1 MQYQCNAAVLTN
13 GVTETRNFCEAF
25 SRTGLSTRGAGAP
38 GCGRTAKA
46 LSALANR
53 RPRQY
58 TASMALPVQTQLKYW
73 GIASAV
79 FLLTLWFLGD
89 QLLPFVLGMAVAYL
103 LDPVADRLEEWG
115 MSRGLAVAVISVVF
129 LVAFIAVVLLIVP
142 ALVRQAIGLVN
153 AVPDLVQT
161 LRDFIDTRFPGGL
174 SDGSPAG
181 QALADIGHTVREK
194 GTVVLEGLLFSAL
207 SIVNVL
213 VLIFIVPVVSVYLL
227 IDWDKLIAR
236 IDDLLPR
243 DHAPIIRDLAGQM
256 DRALSSFIRGQGT
269 VCLIQGTF
277 YAVALMAAGLNYGLV
292 VGFVGG
298 LLSFIPMVGSI
309 VGGVL
314 AIGLAAFQFWGDWF
328 QIGLIAAIF
337 MFGQVVEGNILTPKL
352 VGSSVGLHPVWLL
365 LALSVFGALFGFVGM
380 LVAVPLSA
388 MLGVLVRFL
397 TERYKHGRLYRG
409 LTEDQETRDAAE

>member
-1 MQYQCNAAVLTN
+1 
-13 GVTETRNFCEAF
+13 
-25 SRTGLSTRGAGAP
+25 
-38 GCGRTAKA
+38 
-46 LSALANR
+46 
-53 RPRQY
+53 
-58 TASMALPVQTQLKYW
+58 MALPVETQMKYW
-73 GIASAV
+73 SIATAV

-103 LDPVADRLEEWG
+103 LDPVADRLEDWG
-115 MSRGLAVAVISVVF
+115 LSRGIAVAVISIVF
-129 LVAFIAVVLLIVP
+129 LVAFVAVVLLIVP
-142 ALVRQAIGLVN
+142 ALVRQAIDLVN
-153 AVPDLVQT
+153 AVPDLVHT
-161 LRDFIDTRFPGGL
+161 LREFVNSRIPGGL
-174 SDGSPAG
+174 AEGSPAG
-181 QALADIGHTVREK
+181 QALSDIGQTIREK
-194 GTVVLEGLLFSAL
+194 GTVVLEGVLTSAL

-243 DHAPIIRDLAGQM
+243 DHAPVIRTLAGRM
-256 DRALSSFIRGQGT
+256 DQALSSFIRGQGT

-314 AIGLAAFQFWGDWF
+314 AIGLAAFQFWGDWL
-328 QIGLIAAIF
+328 QIGLIAGIF
-337 MFGQVVEGNILTPKL
+337 MFGQIVEGNILTPKL

-388 MLGVLVRFL
+388 MLAVLVRFL
-397 TERYKHGRLYRG
+397 IEHYKEGRLYRG
-409 LTEDQETRDAAE
+409 LSDEQETRDAAE

>member
-1 MQYQCNAAVLTN
+1 
-13 GVTETRNFCEAF
+13 
-25 SRTGLSTRGAGAP
+25 
-38 GCGRTAKA
+38 
-46 LSALANR
+46 
-53 RPRQY
+53 
-58 TASMALPVQTQLKYW
+58 MALPVETQLRYW
-73 GIASAV
+73 GIATAV
-79 FLLTLWFLGD
+79 FLLMLWFLGD

-103 LDPVADRLEEWG
+103 LDPVADRLEKLG
-115 MSRGLAVAVISVVF
+115 LTRGLAVAVISVAF
-129 LVAFIAVVLLIVP
+129 LMIFVAVVLLVVP
-142 ALVRQAIGLVN
+142 ALVRQSIELVN
-153 AVPDLVQT
+153 AVPDLVRS
-161 LRDFIDTRFPGGL
+161 LRDFVSARIPGGL
-174 SDGSPAG
+174 AEGSPAG
-181 QALADIGHTVREK
+181 QALSDIGHTIREK
-194 GTVVLEGLLFSAL
+194 GTVLLEGLLSSAL

-236 IDDLLPR
+236 VDDLLPR
-243 DHAPIIRDLAGQM
+243 DHAPVIRELAGQM
-256 DRALSSFIRGQGT
+256 DSALSSFIRGQGT

-292 VGFVGG
+292 VGFLGG
-298 LLSFIPMVGSI
+298 FLSFIPMVGSI

-328 QIGLIAAIF
+328 HIGLIAAIF

-388 MLGVLVRFL
+388 MLAVLVRFL
-397 TERYKHGRLYRG
+397 TERYKNGRLYQG
-409 LTEDQETRDAAE
+409 LSNEQERRDAAE